1 MHTKSKITSSALI
14 SYFLIINACIFT
26 IFAGVWIVAVS
37 ENTIKEFTEQYFDS
51 KSIKLEM
58 SGLKKG
64 FFYSVSIKRLTF
76 KNNEKEI
83 MSLENIS
90 VEIKPAYFI
99 LLRLEATFKST
110 IRDGIITGNLS
121 LDRNN
126 RFMQVRLQRLDIKD
140 IPYLDIIGIKG
151 TGILDAAITHNN
163 NHTDIKFDVN
173 EARLEHIII
182 AGANLPGGLF
192 RKAKGAVTIDDNTI
206 SIDAI
211 SLEGQD
217 IFGRIKGKL
226 RDNIADLTLEI
237 MPDSASCNKF
247 PVSTLIDRYKVSP
260 GLYVIPIHGLAY
272 SMNK

>member
-1 MHTKSKITSSALI
+1 MHTKSKITFTALI
-14 SYFLIINACIFT
+14 SYFLLINAFIFI
-26 IFAGVWIVAVS
+26 IFAGVWIVAVPES
-37 ENTIKEFTEQYFDS
+37 IIREFTEKYFDS
-51 KSIKLEM
+51 KYIKLEM

-99 LLRLEATFKST
+99 LLRLEAAFKST
-110 IRDGIITGNLS
+110 LGDGIITGNLS

-126 RFMQVRLQRLDIKD
+126 RFLQAMLQRLDIKD
-140 IPYLDIIGIKG
+140 ILYLDTIGIKG
-151 TGILDAAITHNN
+151 TGMLDAAITHNN
-163 NHTDIKFDVN
+163 NHTDIKFAVN
-173 EARLEHIII
+173 EARLEHVII
-182 AGANLPGGLF
+182 AGMNLPGELF
-192 RKAKGAVTIDDNTI
+192 SKAKGAVTIDNNTI

-237 MPDSASCNKF
+237 MPDSASYNKF
-247 PVSTLIDRYKVSP
+247 PVLTLIDRYKVSP

>member
-1 MHTKSKITSSALI
+1 MRTKSKITFTSLI
-14 SYFLIINACIFT
+14 SYFLIVSACIFI
-26 IFAGVWIVAVS
+26 IFAGVWIVAVP
-37 ENTIKEFTEQYFDS
+37 ENTIKEYIEQRFDS
-51 KSIKLEM
+51 KSIKLEI
-58 SGLKKG
+58 SGIKKG
-64 FFYSVSIKRLTF
+64 LFYSISIEKLTL

-83 MSLENIS
+83 LSLEGIS
-90 VEIKPAYFI
+90 VRIKPAYFI
-99 LLRLEATFKST
+99 LLRLEAAFKST
-110 IRDGIITGNLS
+110 LRDGIITGHLS

-126 RFMQVRLQRLDIKD
+126 RFMQARLQKLDIKD
-140 IPYLDIIGIKG
+140 IPYLDTIGIKG

-163 NHTDIKFDVN
+163 NHSDIKFAVN

-182 AGANLPGGLF
+182 AGVNLPGELF
-192 RKAKGAVTIDDNTI
+192 SKAKGAVTIDDNTI

-237 MPDSASCNKF
+237 MPASAAFNKF
-247 PVSTLIDRYKVSP
+247 PVLALIDRYKVSP

>member
-1 MHTKSKITSSALI
+1 MHTKSKITFTALI
-14 SYFLIINACIFT
+14 SYFLLITACIF
-26 IFAGVWIVAVS
+26 IILAGVWIVAVP
-37 ENTIKEFTEQYFDS
+37 ENTIKEFTEQYFGS
-51 KSIKLEM
+51 KSIKPEI

-64 FFYSVSIKRLTF
+64 LFYSISIEKLTF

-90 VEIKPAYFI
+90 VKIKPAYFI
-99 LLRLEATFKST
+99 LLRFEAAFKST

-121 LDRNN
+121 MDRNN
-126 RFMQVRLQRLDIKD
+126 RVMQARLQRLDIKD
-140 IPYLDIIGIKG
+140 IPYLDTIGIKG

-163 NHTDIKFDVN
+163 NHTDIKFAVK

-182 AGANLPGGLF
+182 AGVNLPGELF
-192 RKAKGAVTIDDNTI
+192 SKAKGAVTIDDNTI

-226 RDNIADLTLEI
+226 IDNIADLTLEI
-237 MPDSASCNKF
+237 MPAAAAFNKF
-247 PVSTLIDRYKVSP
+247 PVLALIDRYKVSP
-260 GLYVIPIHGLAY
+260 ELYIIPIHGPAY
-272 SMNK
+272 SNK